1 MNRKT
6 GLVMEGGAMRG
17 IFTAGVLD
25 VLMEHGI
32 TNFDGAIGISA
43 GACFGINYKSG
54 QHGRTIRYNLRFVKD
69 WRYRS
74 IRSLIRT
81 GDLYGV
87 DFCYYRLPGELDR
100 FDTEAFIKN
109 PMDFYVGC
117 TDLNTGLPVFRKI
130 KTGLGE
136 DLEWLRA
143 SASMPLVSKPV
154 KIRKWTLLDG
164 GISDAVPLAFM
175 EKKGYTRNVVILTQP
190 IEYRKKPQSHMGAV
204 RRLLSDYPAVVH
216 AIETRYRRYNREIA
230 YIRKREQD
238 GDVFVIRPPKP
249 LSISSTEHDPM
260 ELIRVY
266 ETGRETMSA
275 EIDRLREFLSSQS

>member
-100 FDTEAFIKN
+100 FDTEAYMKN

-154 KIRKWTLLDG
+154 KIREWTLLDG

>member
-25 VLMEHGI
+25 VLMEYGI
-32 TNFDGAIGISA
+32 TDFDGAVGISA
-43 GACFGINYKSG
+43 GACFGINIKSR
-54 QHGRTIRYNLRFVKD
+54 QHGRTIRYNLRFAKD

-87 DFCYYRLPGELDR
+87 DFCYYRIPGELDR
-100 FDTEAFIKN
+100 FDTETFMKN

-117 TDLNTGLPVFRKI
+117 TDLNTGRPVFRKI
-130 KTGLGE
+130 TTGLGE
-136 DLEWLRA
+136 DLEWIRA

-154 KIRKWTLLDG
+154 KIRDWTLLDG
-164 GISDAVPLAFM
+164 GISDSVPLGFM
-175 EKKGYTRNVVILTQP
+175 EKKGYERNVVILTQP
-190 IEYRKKPQSHMGAV
+190 IEYRKKPQSHMGTV
-204 RRLLSDYPAVVH
+204 RRLLADNPAVVH
-216 AIETRYRRYNREIA
+216 AIETRYRRYNHEIA
-230 YIRKREQD
+230 YIRKREHE

-249 LSISSTEHDPM
+249 LAISSTEHDPM

-266 ETGRETMSA
+266 QTGRETMSA
-275 EIDRLREFLSSQS
+275 EIDRLKTFLGR

>member
-25 VLMEHGI
+25 VLMEHSI
-32 TNFDGAIGISA
+32 TDFDGAIGISA

-154 KIRKWTLLDG
+154 KIRDWTLLDG

-175 EKKGYTRNVVILTQP
+175 EKKGYARNVVILTQP

-275 EIDRLREFLSSQS
+275 EIDRLREFLSR

>member
-32 TNFDGAIGISA
+32 TDCDGAIGISA
-43 GACFGINYKSG
+43 GACFGINFKSG

-100 FDTEAFIKN
+100 FDTEAYMKN

-154 KIRKWTLLDG
+154 KIRDWTLLDG

-175 EKKGYTRNVVILTQP
+175 EKKGYARNVVILTQP

-275 EIDRLREFLSSQS
+275 EIDRLREFLSR

>member
-1 MNRKT
+1 
-6 GLVMEGGAMRG
+6 
-17 IFTAGVLD
+17 
-25 VLMEHGI
+25 
-32 TNFDGAIGISA
+32 
-43 GACFGINYKSG
+43 
-54 QHGRTIRYNLRFVKD
+54 
-69 WRYRS
+69 
-74 IRSLIRT
+74 
-81 GDLYGV
+81 
-87 DFCYYRLPGELDR
+87 
-100 FDTEAFIKN
+100 
-109 PMDFYVGC
+109 MDFYVGC

-154 KIRKWTLLDG
+154 KIRDWTLLDG

-175 EKKGYTRNVVILTQP
+175 EKKGYARNVVILTQP

-238 GDVFVIRPPKP
+238 GDVFVIRPPKA

-275 EIDRLREFLSSQS
+275 EIDRLREFLGK

>member
-25 VLMEHGI
+25 VLMEHSI
-32 TNFDGAIGISA
+32 TDFDGAIGISA

-154 KIRKWTLLDG
+154 KIRDWTLLDG

-238 GDVFVIRPPKP
+238 GDVFVIRPPKA

-275 EIDRLREFLSSQS
+275 EIDRLREFLGK

>member
-25 VLMEHGI
+25 VLMEHSI
-32 TNFDGAIGISA
+32 TDFDGAIGISA

-154 KIRKWTLLDG
+154 KIRDWTLLDG

-175 EKKGYTRNVVILTQP
+175 EKKGYARNVVILTQP

-238 GDVFVIRPPKP
+238 GDVFVIRPPKA

-275 EIDRLREFLSSQS
+275 EIDRLREFLGK

>member
-1 MNRKT
+1 MKIKT

-32 TNFDGAIGISA
+32 TDFDGAIGISA
-43 GACFGINYKSG
+43 GACFGINIKSG

-74 IRSLIRT
+74 VRSLIRT

-87 DFCYYRLPGELDR
+87 DFCYYRIPGELDR
-100 FDTEAFIKN
+100 FDTEAFMKN

-130 KTGLGE
+130 TTGLGE

-154 KIRKWTLLDG
+154 KIRDWTLLDG
-164 GISDAVPLAFM
+164 GISDSVPLRFM
-175 EKKGYTRNVVILTQP
+175 EKKGYARNVVILTQP
-190 IEYRKKPQSHMGAV
+190 IEYRKKPQSHMGTV
-204 RRLLSDYPAVVH
+204 RRLLSGYPAVVH

-230 YIRKREQD
+230 YIRKREQE

-266 ETGRETMSA
+266 QVGRETMS
-275 EIDRLREFLSSQS
+275 EESDRLREFLGE